1 MYHRWWFIIHAI
13 YLIGLMWSHIN
24 YYYIELFIVC
34 ANQYQ
39 SIAFCLCVTMMAN
52 RLWTLYI
59 KYYARVI
66 VSQPHTPRGKP
77 GPSWS
82 CAQCICSIMLKIV
95 NRVFH
100 FDSDKENATARR
112 GFTFDDRRN
121 SDMLSC
127 QLTNDGWQY
136 KFVLQSWKISR
147 DSWGSQQSHESQS
160 TMTTPTEAQADK

>member
-1 MYHRWWFIIHAI
+1 MPETWSRFCCIQNDLLCFVTFEFLKLDDLWRNIQCSNGSRMYHRWWFIIHAI

-52 RLWTLYI
+52 RLWSLYI

-100 FDSDKENATARR
+100 FDSDK
-112 GFTFDDRRN
+112 GK
-121 SDMLSC
+121 C
-127 QLTNDGWQY
+127 
-136 KFVLQSWKISR
+136 
-147 DSWGSQQSHESQS
+147 DSQERLHVRW
-160 TMTTPTEAQADK
+160 